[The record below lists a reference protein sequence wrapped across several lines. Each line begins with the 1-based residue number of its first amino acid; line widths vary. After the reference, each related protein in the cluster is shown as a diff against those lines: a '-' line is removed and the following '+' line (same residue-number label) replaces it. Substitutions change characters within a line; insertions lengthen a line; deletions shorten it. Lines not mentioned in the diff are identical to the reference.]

1 MAADKT
7 TPTKS
12 TSGSP
17 SALSADT
24 SAFLAELERRAPL
37 SAERRGRLIFGLD
50 ATMSRQPT
58 WDLACGLQMEMFEE
72 AARVGGLDVQLV
84 YYRGLGECRASPWMA
99 DGGKLGALMARI
111 QVQGG
116 RTQIGRV
123 LNHAGAQAAKGH
135 VGALVFVGD
144 AMEENV
150 DALCAEAG
158 PLALRGVPA
167 FMFQE
172 GGDIATERAFRE
184 IARLTKGAYCRFDA
198 GASAELRALLRA
210 AASYAA
216 GGSKALAALAG
227 ASPGARRLISAMQD
241 TR

>member
-1 MAADKT
+1 MAADKN
-7 TPTKS
+7 P
-12 TSGSP
+12 P
-17 SALSADT
+17 VRRAASAPASLSDNAA
-24 SAFLAELERRAPL
+24 AFLAELERRAPL
-37 SAERRGRLIFGLD
+37 TAERRGRLIFGLD
-50 ATMSRQPT
+50 ATMSREAT
-58 WDLACGLQMEMFEE
+58 WDLACALQAEMFEE
-72 AARVGGLDVQLV
+72 ASRIGGLDMQLV
-84 YYRGLGECRASPWMA
+84 YYRGLGECRASPWMTE
-99 DGGKLGALMARI
+99 GSKLGALMARI
-111 QVQGG
+111 QCQGG

-123 LNHAGAQAAKGH
+123 LNHAASQAAKGP

-150 DALCAEAG
+150 DTLCAEAG

-172 GGDIATERAFRE
+172 GADPGAERAFRE

-216 GGSKALAALAG
+216 GGAKALAALAG

-241 TR
+241 TQ

>member
-1 MAADKT
+1 MTADKT
-7 TPTKS
+7 TPTR
-12 TSGSP
+12 
-17 SALSADT
+17 SATGTPAAPSADT
-24 SAFLAELERRAPL
+24 AAFLAELERRAPL
-37 SAERRGRLIFGLD
+37 SAARRGRLIFGLD
-50 ATMSRQPT
+50 ATMSRQPA
-58 WDLACGLQMEMFEE
+58 WDLACGLQAEMFEE
-72 AARVGGLDVQLV
+72 AARIGGLDMQLV
-84 YYRGLGECRASPWMA
+84 YYRGIGECRASPWMA

-111 QVQGG
+111 RCQGG

-123 LNHAGAQAAKGH
+123 LRHAATQAGNGP

-144 AMEENV
+144 AMEEDV
-150 DALCAEAG
+150 DTLCAEAG

-167 FMFQE
+167 FMFHE
-172 GGDIATERAFRE
+172 GADPAAARAFRE

>member
-1 MAADKT
+1 MAHEKT
-7 TPTKS
+7 TPTNRAS
-12 TSGSP
+12 TQP
-17 SALSADT
+17 ARPSADT
-24 SAFLAELERRAPL
+24 AAFLAELERRAPL
-37 SAERRGRLIFGLD
+37 AAERRGRLIFGLD
-50 ATMSRQPT
+50 ATMSREAT
-58 WDLACGLQMEMFEE
+58 WDLACALQAEMFEE
-72 AARVGGLDVQLV
+72 AARIGGLDMQLV
-84 YYRGLGECRASPWMA
+84 YYRGLGECRASPWMS
-99 DGGKLGALMARI
+99 DGKKLGALMARI
-111 QVQGG
+111 QCQGG

-123 LNHAGAQAAKGH
+123 LNHAAGQAATGP

-144 AMEENV
+144 AMEENI

-172 GGDIATERAFRE
+172 GGDPAAERAFRE
-184 IARLTKGAYCRFDA
+184 IARLTKGAFCRFDA

-216 GGSKALAALAG
+216 GGAKALAALAG

>member
-7 TPTKS
+7 TPVRTAS
-12 TSGSP
+12 NAPAGR
-17 SALSADT
+17 SADT
-24 SAFLAELERRAPL
+24 AAFLAELERRAPL
-37 SAERRGRLIFGLD
+37 TADKRGRLIFGLD
-50 ATMSRQPT
+50 ATMSREAT
-58 WDLACGLQMEMFEE
+58 WDLACALQAEMFEE
-72 AARVGGLDVQLV
+72 AARIGGLDMQLV
-84 YYRGLGECRASPWMA
+84 YYRGLGECRASPWLNEGA
-99 DGGKLGALMARI
+99 KLGALMARI
-111 QVQGG
+111 QCQGG

-123 LNHAGAQAAKGH
+123 LSHAAGQAAKGP

-144 AMEENV
+144 AVEENI

-172 GGDIATERAFRE
+172 GADPQAERAFRE
-184 IARLTKGAYCRFDA
+184 IARLTKGAFCRFDA
-198 GASAELRALLRA
+198 GASAELRTLLRA

-216 GGSKALAALAG
+216 GGTKALAALAG